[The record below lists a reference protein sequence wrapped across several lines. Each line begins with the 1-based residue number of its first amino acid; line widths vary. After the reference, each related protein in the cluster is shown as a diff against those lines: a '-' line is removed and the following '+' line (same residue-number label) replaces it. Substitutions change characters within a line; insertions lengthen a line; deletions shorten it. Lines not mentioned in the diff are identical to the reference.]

1 MEIDYLSLKK
11 INDMHAEEIQQ
22 AISQVLSCGWYLKGN
37 ATHEFENNF
46 AKYIG
51 TKYCIGCGNGLD
63 ALSLIFRAYKE
74 MDIMQLLYI
83 QKRRCNC

>member
-1 MEIDYLSLKK
+1 
-11 INDMHAEEIQQ
+11 MHAEEIQQ

-51 TKYCIGCGNGLD
+51 TKY
-63 ALSLIFRAYKE
+63 
-74 MDIMQLLYI
+74 
-83 QKRRCNC
+83 